1 MTARE
6 RMLKAIALEKPDV
19 LPVTTH
25 HVLPCFLER
34 SEGGISKREFFERYG
49 LDEIE
54 WIAVQKPDEAR
65 GEACDP
71 KQGELGFLELP
82 VIISD
87 EWRVS
92 REELPGKYQTVRCR
106 VSTPKKE
113 LSMVLQSNAYTTWI
127 TEPIIKEKEDIDVL
141 ERYLPM
147 PLMDVQA
154 SLDARERIGD
164 RGIVRTHI
172 PGAVDFYGQ
181 PGCWQDACTMY
192 GPQKLILQ
200 TFDDPGWVHALLRM
214 IQRRKKNYIASM
226 KGAACDLVELGGGD
240 GCTSVIS
247 PAIFDEFVAPY
258 DKELIDAAHKSGQR
272 IVYHLCGSKMALLES
287 LAHMG
292 MDALETL
299 TPPAMGGDCRLREV
313 KESLG
318 DKMCLIGGF
327 DQNYFFTEA
336 SEEETR
342 AAVRKCFAEAGEGG
356 GYILAPSDHFF
367 EAKSGLL
374 AAFAQEAHSM
384 AYT

>member
-25 HVLPCFLER
+25 HVLPYFLER

-71 KQGELGFLELP
+71 KQGELGFLEFP

-172 PGAVDFYGQ
+172 PGAVDFYG
-181 PGCWQDACTMY
+181 
-192 GPQKLILQ
+192 
-200 TFDDPGWVHALLRM
+200 
-214 IQRRKKNYIASM
+214 
-226 KGAACDLVELGGGD
+226 
-240 GCTSVIS
+240 
-247 PAIFDEFVAPY
+247 
-258 DKELIDAAHKSGQR
+258 
-272 IVYHLCGSKMALLES
+272 
-287 LAHMG
+287 
-292 MDALETL
+292 
-299 TPPAMGGDCRLREV
+299 
-313 KESLG
+313 
-318 DKMCLIGGF
+318 
-327 DQNYFFTEA
+327 
-336 SEEETR
+336 
-342 AAVRKCFAEAGEGG
+342 
-356 GYILAPSDHFF
+356 
-367 EAKSGLL
+367 
-374 AAFAQEAHSM
+374 
-384 AYT
+384 